1 MKNTYLL
8 LVQPVNSDLLLVNT
22 LNTDLLLVQNMNSD
36 LLLVH
41 NINTELLL
49 VPRSGSDSGSG
60 PALTGEVAL
69 VACTVDAW
77 PAPHLAIYRDK
88 VTSQLPCAIVRTT
101 FIHCSCPYNI

>member
-1 MKNTYLL
+1 MLSSYVLVSTLNTDLILVSTINTNFL
-8 LVQPVNSDLLLVNT
+8 LVHCI
-22 LNTDLLLVQNMNSD
+22 NTDLLLVPS
-36 LLLVH
+36 
-41 NINTELLL
+41 
-49 VPRSGSDSGSG
+49 SGSDSGSG